1 MRKRKARQWLV
12 IMGIMGGIITFLCGL
27 IGCVFT
33 DSMWKYLCM
42 AALIAGFVLFFIW
55 GGEQAILLLLGNE
68 REGYLKEDLREA
80 TRNRLMKAAGS
91 FEQLALTFRGF
102 LRPKEELDER
112 DMSRVFEHLSE
123 HLCSSCERCRD
134 CWENHFTDSYSAAVT
149 ILEAAKQQGRVDA
162 SDIPGYFAKGCIC
175 LNEFMKE
182 ANRSMAEE
190 RLKLTWHHQMEESR
204 RAVATQLFEVSN
216 IMKDYSAELYKS
228 KLLSEERE
236 EEIIHCL
243 DKLHIRASQVTLFKR
258 KGRGME
264 LYVLAA
270 CKEGRSIS
278 LRSAAVALSKLLHTR
293 MIPAIECGRMIQ
305 DGEAEYIF
313 REDVGYTV
321 LTGIARAVK
330 DKEEVSGDSFS
341 FLYPDNGDLVMLL
354 SDGMG
359 SGKEAEQDSEA
370 VISLL
375 EHLLEAGFHEE
386 TAVRLINS
394 VLVLRSE
401 NHSFSTVDMS
411 VINLYSGT
419 CEFVKIGAA
428 TTFIKRDGWVETV
441 ASATLPVG
449 MLQEVDYDTKLK
461 KLYDGDYVIMMSD
474 GVLDSLGEQ
483 AEATLAAWLC
493 DLENQNPQGI
503 ASAVLKHALEKQE
516 FTPADDMTV
525 LVAGIWKKVNCWA

>member
-1 MRKRKARQWLV
+1 
-12 IMGIMGGIITFLCGL
+12 MGGIITFLCGL
-27 IGCVFT
+27 IGCIFT
-33 DSMWKYLCM
+33 DSMWKYVGM
-42 AALIAGFVLFFIW
+42 AALIAGFVLCFIW

-68 REGYLKEDLREA
+68 REGYWKEDVRES
-80 TRNRLMKAAGS
+80 TRKSLMRAAGS
-91 FEQLALTFRGF
+91 FEQLAMTFRGF
-102 LRPKEELDER
+102 LRPKEELDEK

-123 HLCSSCERCRD
+123 RLCSGCERCME
-134 CWENHFTDSYSAAVT
+134 CWENRFADSYEAAVT
-149 ILEAAKQQGRVDA
+149 MLETVRQQGHVEVA
-162 SDIPGYFAKGCIC
+162 DIPEYFVDGCIC

-190 RLKLTWHHQMEESR
+190 RLKLTWHHQMEEGR

-216 IMKDYSAELYKS
+216 IMKEYSAELYRS

-236 EEIIHCL
+236 EEIIRCL
-243 DKLHIRASQVTLFKR
+243 DKLHIRASQVMLLER

-264 LYVLAA
+264 LHVLAA

-278 LRSAAVALSKLLHTR
+278 LRSTAGALSKLLHTR
-293 MIPAIECGRMIQ
+293 MIPAIECGRLIQ

-321 LTGIARAVK
+321 LTGVARAVK
-330 DKEEVSGDSFS
+330 EKEEISGDSFS
-341 FLYPDNGDLVMLL
+341 FLYPDSGDLVMLL

-359 SGKEAEQDSEA
+359 SGREAEADSEA
-370 VISLL
+370 IISLL

-428 TTFIKRDGWVETV
+428 TTFIKRDGWVETIT
-441 ASATLPVG
+441 SSTLPVG

-474 GVLDSLGEQ
+474 GILESLGEQ
-483 AEATLAAWLC
+483 AEATLANWLC
-493 DLENQNPQGI
+493 GLENQNPQGI
-503 ASAVLKHALEKQE
+503 ASAVLKHALELQE
-516 FTPADDMTV
+516 FAPKDDMTV
-525 LVAGIWKKVNCWA
+525 LVAGIWKKANCWA

>member
-1 MRKRKARQWLV
+1 MRKRKARRLLV
-12 IMGIMGGIITFLCGL
+12 MMGIIGGTITFLCGL
-27 IGCVFT
+27 IGCIFT
-33 DSMWKYLCM
+33 DSMWKYLGM

-55 GGEQAILLLLGNE
+55 GGEQAILIMLGNE
-68 REGYLKEDLREA
+68 RDGYLKEDLRES
-80 TRNRLMKAAGS
+80 TRKRLMKASAS
-91 FEQLALTFRGF
+91 FEQLAMTFRSF

-112 DMSRVFEHLSE
+112 DMSRVFERLSE
-123 HLCSSCERCRD
+123 QLCSGCERCMD
-134 CWENHFTDSYSAAVT
+134 CWENHFSDSYSAAIT
-149 ILEAAKQQGRVDA
+149 ILETAKQQGRVETE
-162 SDIPGYFAKGCIC
+162 DIPDYFADGCIC

-190 RLKLTWHHQMEESR
+190 RLKLTWHHQMEEGR

-216 IMKDYSAELYKS
+216 IMKEYSAELYKS

-236 EEIIHCL
+236 EEIFRCL
-243 DKLHIRASQVTLFKR
+243 DKLHIRATQVTLLER
-258 KGRGME
+258 TGQGME
-264 LYVLAA
+264 LHVLAA
-270 CKEGRSIS
+270 CRDGRSVS
-278 LRSAAVALSKLLHTR
+278 LRSAASAISRLLHTR
-293 MIPAIECGRMIQ
+293 MIPAIECGRVI
-305 DGEAEYIF
+305 DAGEAEYIF

-321 LTGIARAVK
+321 LTGVARAVK
-330 DKEEVSGDSFS
+330 KQEEISGDSFS
-341 FLYPDNGDLVMLL
+341 FLYPDSGDLVMLL

-359 SGKEAEQDSEA
+359 SGKEAEADSEA

-394 VLVLRSE
+394 ILVLRSE

-428 TTFIKRDGWVETV
+428 TTFIKRDGWVETI
-441 ASATLPVG
+441 ASSTLPVG

-474 GVLDSLGEQ
+474 GILESLGEQ
-483 AEATLAAWLC
+483 AEETLAAWLGGL
-493 DLENQNPQGI
+493 DKQNPQGI
-503 ASAVLKHALEKQE
+503 ASAVLKHALELQE
-516 FTPADDMTV
+516 YEPADDMTV
-525 LVAGIWKKVNCWA
+525 LVAGIWKKANCWA